1 MGGRI
6 RLRAEDGHEFD
17 AFRADPIVPRRGAVV
32 VVQEIFGVNAHIR
45 SVCDRFA
52 KANHRLLYCNS
63 CRARFSEFKGT
74 PLFNS
79 KLPHDKVLAVLEHL
93 AEGCGVRQTAR
104 LVGVNKDTVTRL
116 ALLAGTHA
124 KDTHDEVVAFS
135 PGDPRDPVRREV
147 GVRGQEAEEL

>member
-1 MGGRI
+1 MPTDDLSSFCCQNPDCPRHGER
-6 RLRAEDGHEFD
+6 D
-17 AFRADPIVPRRGAVV
+17 AG
-32 VVQEIFGVNAHIR
+32 NL

-52 KANHRLLYCNS
+52 KANHRLLYCNA

-124 KDTHDEVVAFS
+124 KATHNELVAFS
-135 PGDPRDPVRREV
+135 PLDPRGPVR
-147 GVRGQEAEEL
+147 